1 MDFSFTEEQTLL
13 RNVVQR
19 FVQDRYTFEARS
31 RVVAGDEGMSR
42 GDWRQFAELGLLAAP
57 FPEDYGGLGG
67 SAIEVMIVM
76 EEFGRGLVVEPYV
89 QNVVLAGGLLLAG
102 GSEEQKTEHLPPLL
116 AGERLFAFAHG
127 EVQAR
132 YDLAD
137 VTAKARRDGEGF
149 VLDGAKTVVPGA
161 PWADSLIV
169 SARTAG
175 DRNNANGISLFVVDR
190 DSPGLSVRDYATWDG
205 SRAAEVLLEG
215 VRVGADALLGP
226 EGGGL
231 DLIETVADRAVAA
244 LCAEAVG
251 CMGAL
256 NADTGEYCRTRKQFG
271 LPIGSFQVVQHRL
284 VDMYIAQEQS
294 LSLTYLATLKLDAP
308 AAERHKAASA
318 AKVQVGQAGRF
329 VGQQAVQLH
338 GGMGMT
344 EELRVGHYFRR
355 LAAIDGLFG
364 DVDHH
369 LRRFAAAA

>member
-19 FVQDRYTFEARS
+19 FVQDRYTFEARG
-31 RVVAGDEGMSR
+31 RVIATDEGMSR

-102 GSEEQKTEHLPPLL
+102 GTEDQKTANLPPLL
-116 AGERLFAFAHG
+116 GGERLFALAHS
-127 EVQAR
+127 EAQAR

-137 VTAKARRDGEGF
+137 VAATARRDGGGF

-161 PWADSLIV
+161 PWADNLIV

-175 DRNNANGISLFVVDR
+175 GGSDPRGISLFLVDR
-190 DSPGLSVRDYATWDG
+190 EAPGLSVRDYATWDG
-205 SRAAEVLLEG
+205 GRAAEVLLEG

-226 EGGGL
+226 EGGAL
-231 DLIETVADRAVAA
+231 ELIEEVGDRAIAA

-251 CMGAL
+251 CMAAL

-271 LPIGSFQVVQHRL
+271 APIGSFQAVQHRL

-308 AAERHKAASA
+308 AAERRKAVSA

-355 LAAIDGLFG
+355 LTAIDALFG